1 VIESILVVT
10 KRTPLE
16 ELITR
21 FNSRAQAKFY
31 IEHAGQSFEGYEA
44 GHDAYQRSLDALRR
58 QLPRGVKTQFIE
70 RSFLPTFKFSGH
82 DLVLTI
88 GPDGLVINT
97 AKYLSVEPILAINP
111 DPARV
116 DGVLIPFL
124 VSEASAWV
132 ARVFQGVARVQPIS
146 MAQAT
151 LNDGQ
156 TLYGVNDLFIGA
168 RSHVSARYRLE
179 LAHQAEDQSS
189 SGIIVSTGVG
199 CTGWL
204 QSIVTGASRISRGLG
219 LTEADPPKPEDYRL
233 PWSADEL
240 YFSVR
245 EPFTSKTSQATL
257 VFGRLGAGDRL
268 LVHSLMPEDGVI
280 FSDGIEADY
289 LSFNSGAIAAIG
301 VGERKARLIIPDR
314 SPLMGL
320 GGKQSTGRRSPADLA
335 HPPRSAG
342 SAGQSH
348 RIGAQP

>member
-1 VIESILVVT
+1 MIESILVVT

-44 GHDAYQRSLDALRR
+44 GHDAYQRSLDALRQ

-82 DLVLTI
+82 DLVVTI

-111 DPARV
+111 DPARI
-116 DGVLIPFL
+116 DGVLIPFS

-132 ARVFQGVARVQPIS
+132 ARAFQGVARIQPIS
-146 MAQAT
+146 MAQAM

-156 TLYGVNDLFIGA
+156 TLHGVNDLFIGA
-168 RSHVSARYRLE
+168 RTHVSARYRLE
-179 LAHQAEDQSS
+179 VGQQAENQSS

-219 LTEADPPKPEDYRL
+219 LTKADPPKPEDYRL
-233 PWSADEL
+233 AWSADEL

-245 EPFTSKTSQATL
+245 EPFTSKTSQAAL
-257 VFGRLGAGDRL
+257 VFGRLGPGDRL

-280 FSDGIEADY
+280 FSDGIEADH
-289 LSFNSGAIAAIG
+289 LNFNSGAIAAIG
-301 VGERKARLIIPDR
+301 VAERKARLIVP
-314 SPLMGL
+314 G
-320 GGKQSTGRRSPADLA
+320 
-335 HPPRSAG
+335 
-342 SAGQSH
+342 
-348 RIGAQP
+348 